1 MKFLALF
8 IVTTSLLVSCKE
20 KNSENTTKQ
29 QPVIEESKTIP
40 TTDCRNCGM
49 PSKEY
54 PKWNVK
60 WKQENTESYFCSPR
74 CMFVQVTNPQS
85 SITMQDSLEVVDY
98 YNQKF
103 IDARNAY
110 FVINSDIT
118 GPMGHDFV
126 PFADQVAAKDFLQ
139 EHKGSA
145 ILTFKDVTASTITE
159 LGK

>member
-1 MKFLALF
+1 MKLLTLILA
-8 IVTTSLLVSCKE
+8 TASLLVSCKE
-20 KNSENTTKQ
+20 ANNENSNQ
-29 QPVIEESKTIP
+29 QQSVIEENKTIP

-74 CMFVQVTNPQS
+74 CMFMQVTSPKSN
-85 SITMQDSLEVVDY
+85 IKTQDSLLVVDY
-98 YNQKF
+98 YSQKF
-103 IDARNAY
+103 ITAQNAF

-126 PFADQVAAKDFLQ
+126 PFADQIAAKDFLQ

-145 ILTFKDVTASTITE
+145 ILTFKDVKASTITE

>member
-1 MKFLALF
+1 MKSLFLFLVA
-8 IVTTSLLVSCKE
+8 TSLLVSCKE
-20 KNSENTTKQ
+20 NTQKTQVAEQTTVKETAKV
-29 QPVIEESKTIP
+29 PV
-40 TTDCRNCGM
+40 TDCRNCGM

-60 WKQENTESYFCSPR
+60 CMQEQQERYFCSPR
-74 CMFVQVTNPQS
+74 CMFMQVTKAESPINV
-85 SITMQDSLEVVDY
+85 QDSLQVVDY

-103 IDARNAY
+103 IDARTAF

-145 ILTFKDVTASTITE
+145 ILTFATVNGEVIKN